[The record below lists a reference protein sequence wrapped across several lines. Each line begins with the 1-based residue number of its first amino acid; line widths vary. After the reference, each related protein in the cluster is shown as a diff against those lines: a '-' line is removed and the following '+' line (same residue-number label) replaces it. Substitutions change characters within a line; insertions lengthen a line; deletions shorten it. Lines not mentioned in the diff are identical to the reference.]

1 MSVLMQEAQM
11 AWQPPTTWSRE
22 QVVAMS
28 DAVLARPAGEVRET
42 EDIFRLA
49 ALGLDWDVGVRV
61 YEPQPADK
69 IARGA
74 DGNKVGIFLL
84 HGGAGDYKSMEKF
97 ALLFA
102 EKFAFKVVT
111 MTFPGRLYLD
121 DPSRDWPGDTIRP
134 DGTVRTPIWQR
145 GEYVTP
151 DQYELVRDTGKRP
164 KYGTRTSA
172 RAKLGTR
179 FYDRMASWPVAFE
192 EGMKEACRRHFPV
205 GEFSIY
211 VHGHST
217 GGPYVSMLS
226 QRVANIAGVIAIENS
241 TFGFINEKKH
251 QWGGHVGKIEG
262 YKAVAEKSAESWK
275 DPFNDLYIRTWR
287 DLARYRGSEAL
298 GQEGPPALM
307 RLPSLMEEIFDAW
320 DVAKKRPQFKA
331 EYMITH
337 NIVGAL
343 EQAARAAATRLKL
356 GPDQTEKLVA
366 HYLGYT
372 RPLEGPAVKPVP
384 PFLFVISKDSRDHSP
399 EVYREVII
407 PMFAAMSPA
416 PRVHVARFGAGVHTY
431 TKPEPGLP
439 VGIAPAAAQFYADAI
454 REGYF
459 VV

>member
-1 MSVLMQEAQM
+1 
-11 AWQPPTTWSRE
+11 
-22 QVVAMS
+22 
-28 DAVLARPAGEVRET
+28 
-42 EDIFRLA
+42 
-49 ALGLDWDVGVRV
+49 
-61 YEPQPADK
+61 
-69 IARGA
+69 
-74 DGNKVGIFLL
+74 
-84 HGGAGDYKSMEKF
+84 
-97 ALLFA
+97 
-102 EKFAFKVVT
+102 

-134 DGTVRTPIWQR
+134 DGTVRTPIWR
-145 GEYVTP
+145 KGEYVTP
-151 DQYELVRDTGKRP
+151 DQYELVRDPGKRM

-172 RAKLGTR
+172 RAKLGSR
-179 FYDRMASWPVAFE
+179 FYDRMASWPAAFE

-205 GEFSIY
+205 ADFSIY

-241 TFGFINEKKH
+241 TFGFVNEKKH

-262 YKAVAEKSAESWK
+262 FAAVAAKSAESWE

-298 GQEGPPALM
+298 GQEGPQTLM
-307 RLPSLMEEIFDAW
+307 RLPWLMEEIFEAW

-343 EQAARAAATRLKL
+343 EQAARAAAARLKMS
-356 GPDQTEKLVA
+356 GTETEKLVA

-372 RPLEGPAVKPVP
+372 RPLEGAGVKPVP

-407 PMFAAMSPA
+407 PMFQAMKPA
-416 PRVHVARFGAGVHTY
+416 PRVAVTRFMAGVHTY

-439 VGIAPAAAQFYADAI
+439 VGIAPAAAQFYMDAI
-454 REGYF
+454 RGGYF
-459 VV
+459 AV